1 MTIDERPA
9 KSWKEAKKSRFLS
22 ADLLAGKRVT
32 LTIAAAVVTKIESD
46 EEGTVE
52 PGLIVRF
59 RETDKEWR
67 MNSTNGQCLEA
78 LFGSD
83 PQSSVGHRVTLYPA
97 RTRFGKLDVD
107 GIRVW
112 GSPELESDRVVEI
125 SLPQRRPQKM
135 TLHAVRAER
144 TATATASAPT
154 REPGSDDE

>member
-1 MTIDERPA
+1 MNDAERPA

-22 ADLLAGKRVT
+22 ADLLAGRRCT
-32 LTIAAAVVTKIESD
+32 LTITAAVVTKIESD

-52 PGLIVRF
+52 PGLLVRF
-59 RETDKEWR
+59 KETDKEWR
-67 MNSTNGQCLEA
+67 MNSTNGQCMTA
-78 LFGSD
+78 LFGDD
-83 PQSSVGHRVTLYPA
+83 PQASVGHRVTLYPA
-97 RTRFGKLDVD
+97 KTRFGKLDVD

-135 TLHAVRAER
+135 TLHAVRSEKPA
-144 TATATASAPT
+144 AAAT

>member
-52 PGLIVRF
+52 PGLLVRF

-83 PQSSVGHRVTLYPA
+83 PQASVGHRVTIYPA
-97 RTRFGKLDVD
+97 RTRYGKLDVD

-112 GSPELESDRVVEI
+112 GSPELSTDRVVEI
-125 SLPQRRPQKM
+125 ILPQRRPQKM
-135 TLHAVRAER
+135 TLHAVRAESP
-144 TATATASAPT
+144 AAPAPT